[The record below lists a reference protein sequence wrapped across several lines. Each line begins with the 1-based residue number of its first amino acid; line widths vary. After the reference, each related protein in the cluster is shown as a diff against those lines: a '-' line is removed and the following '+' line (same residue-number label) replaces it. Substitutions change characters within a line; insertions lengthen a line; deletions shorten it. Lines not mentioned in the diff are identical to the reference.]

1 MSETS
6 VCEKN
11 PCRVCD
17 RGLEEGQES
26 FYQETL
32 RGMLNTTLSNFEGDT
47 RKPLTPL
54 QKEMLRGKIDYLSRM
69 VEDYLKEESKKTE
82 KARIS

>member
-1 MSETS
+1 
-6 VCEKN
+6 
-11 PCRVCD
+11 
-17 RGLEEGQES
+17 
-26 FYQETL
+26 
-32 RGMLNTTLSNFEGDT
+32 MLNTTLSNFEGDT